1 MRLLRITTNYP
12 SYLKQFYARHPE
24 LIKQAYVVQ
33 YQTMMADCYGWADFW
48 THAFGK
54 LGYEV
59 WEPVGNAEPMQ
70 KAWAL
75 ENRIKFR
82 EKSWLTDIIKAQVES
97 FCPDILFADDYGAYK
112 ADFIQQLR
120 SCCPSVK
127 LVLGW
132 CGAPYAN
139 SSVFK
144 SHDIIFSNIPDL
156 VNLFREQGHK
166 SEYIKHAF
174 EPRILEKIATGRA
187 KTIDFSFIGSIN
199 KGQSAH
205 NQRELLIKELIQ
217 KVNLQIWSAVS
228 YPSPAKL
235 VLLTLRQLAYDMID
249 LLKQSSSSLNK
260 SSVAAI
266 TKFKEY
272 RTTGFSQVVDPVILK
287 SAYPPLFGLSMF
299 QHLHDSKVTFN
310 NHIDISSRAASNMRL
325 FEATGVGTCLVTDWK
340 DNLHDL
346 FEPDREVVTY
356 RSPQE
361 CVEKV
366 KWLLEHPQE
375 REAIAQAGQA
385 RTLKYH
391 TFDQRAIEIDYI
403 IRRDLN

>member
-24 LIKQAYVVQ
+24 LMQENYAVQ

-48 THAFGK
+48 THAFSK
-54 LGYEV
+54 LGYEA

-70 KAWAL
+70 KAWAR
-75 ENRIKFR
+75 ENSIKFR
-82 EKSWLTDIIKAQVES
+82 EKSWLNDIIEAQVRY
-97 FCPDILFADDYGAYK
+97 FCPDILFADDYGAYN

-120 SCCPSVK
+120 SCCPSIK

-132 CGAPYAN
+132 CGAPYSD
-139 SSVFK
+139 SSIFK
-144 SHDIIFSNIPDL
+144 SHDIVFSNIPDL
-156 VNLFREQGHK
+156 VNIFREQGHK

-174 EPRILEKIATGRA
+174 EPRILEKIETGRA
-187 KTIDFSFIGSIN
+187 KTINFSFIGSIN
-199 KGQSAH
+199 KGKSAH
-205 NQRELLIKELIQ
+205 QQRELLIKELIE
-217 KVNLQIWSAVS
+217 KVNLQIWSSVS
-228 YPSPAKL
+228 YPSPGKL
-235 VLLTLRQLAYDMID
+235 VLITLRQLAYDMID
-249 LLKQSSSSLNK
+249 LLKNSLSNVP
-260 SSVAAI
+260 SVAPI
-266 TKFKEY
+266 NKFREY
-272 RTTGFSQVVDPVILK
+272 PIIRFSQLSVDPVIIK

-310 NHIDISSRAASNMRL
+310 NHIDISSRVASNMRL
-325 FEATGVGTCLVTDWK
+325 FEATGVGTCLITDWK

-375 REAIAQAGQA
+375 REAIAQAGQT
-385 RTLKYH
+385 RTLKDH

-403 IRRDLN
+403 IRRELN

>member
-1 MRLLRITTNYP
+1 
-12 SYLKQFYARHPE
+12 
-24 LIKQAYVVQ
+24 
-33 YQTMMADCYGWADFW
+33 
-48 THAFGK
+48 
-54 LGYEV
+54 
-59 WEPVGNAEPMQ
+59 
-70 KAWAL
+70 
-75 ENRIKFR
+75 
-82 EKSWLTDIIKAQVES
+82 
-97 FCPDILFADDYGAYK
+97 
-112 ADFIQQLR
+112 
-120 SCCPSVK
+120 
-127 LVLGW
+127 
-132 CGAPYAN
+132 
-139 SSVFK
+139 
-144 SHDIIFSNIPDL
+144 
-156 VNLFREQGHK
+156 
-166 SEYIKHAF
+166 
-174 EPRILEKIATGRA
+174 
-187 KTIDFSFIGSIN
+187 
-199 KGQSAH
+199 
-205 NQRELLIKELIQ
+205 
-217 KVNLQIWSAVS
+217 
-228 YPSPAKL
+228 
-235 VLLTLRQLAYDMID
+235 MID

>member
-24 LIKQAYVVQ
+24 LMQENYAVQ

-48 THAFGK
+48 THAFSK
-54 LGYEV
+54 LGYEA

-70 KAWAL
+70 KAWAR
-75 ENRIKFR
+75 ENSIKFR
-82 EKSWLTDIIKAQVES
+82 EKSWLNDIIEAQVRY
-97 FCPDILFADDYGAYK
+97 FCPDILFADDYGAYN

-120 SCCPSVK
+120 SCCPSIK

-132 CGAPYAN
+132 CGAPYSD
-139 SSVFK
+139 SSIFK
-144 SHDIIFSNIPDL
+144 SHDIVFSNIPDL
-156 VNLFREQGHK
+156 VNIFREQGHK

-174 EPRILEKIATGRA
+174 EPRILEKIETGRA
-187 KTIDFSFIGSIN
+187 KTINFSFIGSIN
-199 KGQSAH
+199 KGKSAH
-205 NQRELLIKELIQ
+205 QQRELLIKELIE
-217 KVNLQIWSAVS
+217 KVNLQIWSSVS
-228 YPSPAKL
+228 YPSPGKL
-235 VLLTLRQLAYDMID
+235 VLITLRQLAYDMID
-249 LLKQSSSSLNK
+249 LLKNSLSNVP
-260 SSVAAI
+260 SVAPI
-266 TKFKEY
+266 NKFREY
-272 RTTGFSQVVDPVILK
+272 PIIRFSQLSVDPVIIK

-299 QHLHDSKVTFN
+299 QNLHDSKVTFN
-310 NHIDISSRAASNMRL
+310 NHIDISSRTASNMRL
-325 FEATGVGTCLVTDWK
+325 FEATGVGTCLITDWK

-375 REAIAQAGQA
+375 RKAIAQAGQT
-385 RTLKYH
+385 RTLKDH

-403 IRRDLN
+403 IRRELN